1 MYKLALT
8 SLMLFVLAGNAEAT
22 IGSSGGKGQE
32 HAALDVAGSFTEQRK
47 AIEARLA
54 NGETYSE
61 INQKDRAAVKEA
73 LERMAVMLEQS
84 GGVAG
89 LNEEQKVRVFND
101 QELVNG
107 ILTQAAEDS
116 RLICRREKQI
126 GSNRTTTHCM
136 TALQRQR
143 QMEDARK
150 SMTQSQRS
158 QL

>member
-1 MYKLALT
+1 MYKLVLT
-8 SLMLFVLAGNAEAT
+8 SLVLFILAGNAEAT
-22 IGSSGGKGQE
+22 MGSSGRKGQE
-32 HAALDVAGSFTEQRK
+32 NAALDATGSFSEQRK

-61 INQKDRAAVKEA
+61 INQRDRAAVREA
-73 LERMAVMLEQS
+73 LERMSALLEQP
-84 GGVAG
+84 GGIAA
-89 LNEEQKVRVFND
+89 LSEEQKVRVFND

-126 GSNRTTTHCM
+126 GSNRPITQCM

-143 QMEDARK
+143 QMEEARK